1 MHRWVS
7 IFFIFSVCCA
17 CRWYLIPRD
26 LSEVRFSCVISSFC
40 YLQNIKFFLPHL
52 WVISFRGL
60 IIVVLPGQVC
70 PFTFHWMGYE
80 WCCAILGFANIFITF
95 FILFYFSPLERT
107 VVEAVIF
114 LYSVLSAC
122 AQREVTFLQETL
134 SSIITI
140 VFFYFLTAY
149 QDAKMSQWG
158 KLSHSLYLQR
168 YA

>member
-1 MHRWVS
+1 MYS
-7 IFFIFSVCCA
+7 LGKCA
-17 CRWYLIPRD
+17 L
-26 LSEVRFSCVISSFC
+26 L
-40 YLQNIKFFLPHL
+40 
-52 WVISFRGL
+52 
-60 IIVVLPGQVC
+60 
-70 PFTFHWMGYE
+70 PFTE
-80 WCCAILGFANIFITF
+80 WDTSDVVQFWVLLTF
-95 FILFYFSPLERT
+95 FILFHFSPLERT

-114 LYSVLSAC
+114 LYSGLSAC